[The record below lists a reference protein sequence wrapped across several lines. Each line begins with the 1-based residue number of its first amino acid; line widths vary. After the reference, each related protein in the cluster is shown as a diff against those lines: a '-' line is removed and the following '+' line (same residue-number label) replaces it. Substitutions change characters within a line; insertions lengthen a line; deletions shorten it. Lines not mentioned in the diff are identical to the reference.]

1 MTYQQKSSNVIETG
15 QSNTNSVFVTN
26 LPPDYNEKELA
37 DIFKEFGMKVQ
48 KSKLLY
54 DDSGKSKCA
63 GFVEFLSAQEA
74 QDAIRNAHNLNMDG
88 NKRLNV

>member
-1 MTYQQKSSNVIETG
+1 MN
-15 QSNTNSVFVTN
+15 QSNANSVFVTN

-54 DDSGKSKCA
+54 DDSGKSKCS
-63 GFVEFLSAQEA
+63 GFVEFFSA
-74 QDAIRNAHNLNMDG
+74 
-88 NKRLNV
+88 